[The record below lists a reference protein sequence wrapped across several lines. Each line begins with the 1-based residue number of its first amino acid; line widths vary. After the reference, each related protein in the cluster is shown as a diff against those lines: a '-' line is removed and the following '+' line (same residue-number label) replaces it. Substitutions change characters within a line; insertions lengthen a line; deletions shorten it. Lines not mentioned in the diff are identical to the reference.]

1 MKKRNTLS
9 PVHYFGGNMCV
20 AYKRSG
26 KERNSQAGFV
36 LVVTILAVMIL
47 MAVGVYALTTSSQD
61 IRAAARSVSEAN
73 ALAAAEAGAHTLCS
87 SFNPNNLA
95 DIPETPIQGSANSS
109 YRVVGQNPIGSA
121 ICVGCNLS
129 EGGTDMK
136 WDIYEAQVTGFDN
149 MLDGQVPLKIGIVYA
164 LPTPKG
170 T

>member
-1 MKKRNTLS
+1 M
-9 PVHYFGGNMCV
+9 

-26 KERNSQAGFV
+26 NQRNSQDGFV

-73 ALAAAEAGAHTLCS
+73 ALAAAEAGAHTLLAT
-87 SFNPNNLA
+87 FDPNNLA
-95 DIPETPIQGSANSS
+95 DRTKAPIQGSANSS
-109 YRVVGQNPIGSA
+109 YRVVGQNLIGSA
-121 ICVGCNLS
+121 ECVGCNLS
-129 EGGTDMK
+129 EGGTEMK
-136 WDIYEAQVTGFDN
+136 WDLYEAQVTGFDN

>member
-1 MKKRNTLS
+1 M
-9 PVHYFGGNMCV
+9 

-26 KERNSQAGFV
+26 NQRNSQDGFV

-73 ALAAAEAGAHTLCS
+73 ALSAAEAGAHTLCS

-95 DIPETPIQGSANSS
+95 DIPKTFVQNSLNSEKSS
-109 YRVVGQNPIGSA
+109 YRVVGQNPIGYA

-129 EGGTDMK
+129 EGGTNMK

-149 MLDGQVPLKIGIVYA
+149 MLDGQVSLQVGIVYA
-164 LPTPKG
+164 LPTPLPSG
-170 T
+170 GG

>member
-73 ALAAAEAGAHTLCS
+73 ALAAAEAGARTFCS

-95 DIPETPIQGSANSS
+95 DIPKTA
-109 YRVVGQNPIGSA
+109 R
-121 ICVGCNLS
+121 
-129 EGGTDMK
+129 
-136 WDIYEAQVTGFDN
+136 
-149 MLDGQVPLKIGIVYA
+149 
-164 LPTPKG
+164 
-170 T
+170 